1 MVKNREVKGSRQLLF
16 FAYAIA
22 MKGVTEEVEKL
33 GRMLQ
38 SAFGVIGESSESFDA
53 LFREGLER
61 ERIIEYVS

>member
-1 MVKNREVKGSRQLLF
+1 MLF

-22 MKGVTEEVEKL
+22 MKGVTEGVEKL

-53 LFREGLER
+53 LFNEGQER
-61 ERIIEYVS
+61 DRIIECVS